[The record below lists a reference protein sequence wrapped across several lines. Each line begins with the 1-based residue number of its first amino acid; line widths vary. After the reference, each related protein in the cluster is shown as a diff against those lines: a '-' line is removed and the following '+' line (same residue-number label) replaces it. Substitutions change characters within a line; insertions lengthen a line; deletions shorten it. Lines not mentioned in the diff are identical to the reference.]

1 VRSAQIGTA
10 LEHGCGRCLYHTGV
24 WELEQSLGLRSSG
37 LLRGVSG
44 QSVGPETSVN
54 NYQHKL
60 LNNPEERRPHLHR
73 GGSLWSRIGQSCVIV
88 LRV

>member
-1 VRSAQIGTA
+1 VRSVQIGTA
-10 LEHGCGRCLYHTGV
+10 LEHGYGRCLYRTGV
-24 WELEQSLGLRSSG
+24 WELGQSLGLRSSG
-37 LLRGVSG
+37 LLGSVSG
-44 QSVGPETSVN
+44 QFVGSETSVN
-54 NYQHKL
+54 NYQHTL